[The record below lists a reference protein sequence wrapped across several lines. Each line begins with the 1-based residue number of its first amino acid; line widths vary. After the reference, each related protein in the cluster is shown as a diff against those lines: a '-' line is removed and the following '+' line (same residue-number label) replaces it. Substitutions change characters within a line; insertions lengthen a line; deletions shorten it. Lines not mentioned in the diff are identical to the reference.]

1 MLPET
6 ECPGLHTRYAKT
18 DNYFRDLLL
27 ISYRKGSF
35 NYLSVSATW
44 VLQPESEIN
53 DNGTAKNCYCQRIL
67 HGKCWRILMMG
78 SSTIAET
85 DGQTDHPDLKVAGG
99 HACSLVIQDWY
110 TPPSSGARRL
120 HSTPALCGHWDARC
134 ICLGEK
140 SLEKALFMSFLQFRP
155 EWKITSL
162 GFSVKEKWAFFVWI
176 SKWKSCFFFLLTD
189 RIGFISFLNPAL
201 PGLSPSR
208 QRSNKCV

>member
-67 HGKCWRILMMG
+67 RGKCWYILMMG

-99 HACSLVIQDWY
+99 HGLFTCN
-110 TPPSSGARRL
+110 SGL
-120 HSTPALCGHWDARC
+120 IHPTLLWSTETAQHTSPLW
-134 ICLGEK
+134 
-140 SLEKALFMSFLQFRP
+140 
-155 EWKITSL
+155 SL
-162 GFSVKEKWAFFVWI
+162 GCEMHLPWRKILGKSTFHVISAVSSRMKNHFLGFFCER
-176 SKWKSCFFFLLTD
+176 KMGFFCMDQQVEELLFL
-189 RIGFISFLNPAL
+189 PAYW
-201 PGLSPSR
+201 
-208 QRSNKCV
+208 